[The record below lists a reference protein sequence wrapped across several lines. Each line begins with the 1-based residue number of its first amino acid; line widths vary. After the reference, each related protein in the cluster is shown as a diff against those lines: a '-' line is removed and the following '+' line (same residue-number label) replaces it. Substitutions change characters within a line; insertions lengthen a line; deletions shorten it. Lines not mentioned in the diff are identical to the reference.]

1 MAEKTPLQ
9 SRIKSVL
16 EDPRAESIA
25 RTYCDAFLNA
35 TSGENVEGALEEFGS
50 FIEDVLKRNVEFTTL
65 LASGMTSREDKIAL
79 IDKAIGRQASPMFLN
94 FLKVLAQHDRLILL
108 GEILRQC
115 RVQYEIRQGRQ
126 RVQIRSAR
134 PLSDGAQKKIH
145 DRLAAVLPF
154 DPILEIQTD
163 PALLGGLVIRVGD
176 TVYDG
181 SLRTRL
187 RQLRTRLRERS
198 LYEIQSGRNRFSA
211 HGGD

>member
-25 RTYCDAFLNA
+25 RTYCDALLNA
-35 TSGENVEGALEEFGS
+35 VSAENLAGTLDEFGS
-50 FIEDVLKRNVEFTTL
+50 FIEDVLKRNPEFTEL
-65 LASGMTSREDKIAL
+65 LASGMVSREDKIAL
-79 IDKAIGRQASPMFLN
+79 IDKAIGRFATPMFLN

-115 RVQYEIRQGRQ
+115 RVQFEIRQGRQ

-134 PLSDGAQKKIH
+134 PLSDVAQKKIH

-154 DPILEIQTD
+154 DPILETQTD
-163 PALLGGLVIRVGD
+163 SALLGGLVIRVGD

-187 RQLRTRLRERS
+187 RQLRTRLRDRS

-211 HGGD
+211 DGGD

>member
-1 MAEKTPLQ
+1 MAEKTQLQ

-25 RTYCDAFLNA
+25 GTYADAFLNVA
-35 TSGENVEGALEEFGS
+35 SEENLEGALEEFGS
-50 FIEDVLKRNVEFTTL
+50 FVEDVLKRNVDFTTL

-79 IDKAIGRQASPMFLN
+79 IEKAIAPYASPMFLN
-94 FLKVLAQHDRLILL
+94 FLKVLVQHDRLILV

-115 RVQYEIRQGRQ
+115 RLQYEIRQGRQ

-134 PLSDGAQKKIH
+134 PLSDAAQKKIH

-154 DPILEIQTD
+154 DPILETQTD
-163 PALLGGLVIRVGD
+163 PTLVGGLVIRVGD